1 MTNNEIY
8 NAFRAVPKEAQKTI
22 GAGRLKGFTDINPM
36 WRIKMLTEKFGP
48 CGLGWYTE
56 IIDQW
61 TESSPKTEE
70 IGAFVKINLYIKT
83 EEGWSKPIVGIGGS
97 SLVTRESKGLYFS
110 DEAFKMAYT
119 DALSIACKAL
129 GMAADIYFDKDKSS
143 RDNTTKYDQPAPT
156 PEPAPAP
163 APAPA
168 APAPAPAEK
177 KPVGIKERWIK
188 ALAEKAVNDKGV
200 DAETAYK
207 EKFNPTPEEWALI
220 QDEVYHYKK
229 DHNIQ

>member
-1 MTNNEIY
+1 MEKNEIY
-8 NAFRAVPKEAQKTI
+8 NDFRAVPKEAQKTI

-56 IIDQW
+56 IIEQW
-61 TESSPKTEE
+61 TEQSPKTEE

-143 RDNTTKYDQPAPT
+143 RDNATKYDKAPA
-156 PEPAPAP
+156 EAP

-168 APAPAPAEK
+168 APAPAQAEK
-177 KPVGIKERWIK
+177 KPVGVKERWIK
-188 ALAEKAVNDKGV
+188 ALAEKAVNAQGV

-207 EKFNPTPEEWALI
+207 AKFHPTPEEWALV